1 MTSLVLP
8 QNMALF
14 PRMMFDIEETTG
26 LTAVPVF
33 P

>member
-14 PRMMFDIEETTG
+14 PRMMFDLPETTG
-26 LTAVPVF
+26 LTAIPVF